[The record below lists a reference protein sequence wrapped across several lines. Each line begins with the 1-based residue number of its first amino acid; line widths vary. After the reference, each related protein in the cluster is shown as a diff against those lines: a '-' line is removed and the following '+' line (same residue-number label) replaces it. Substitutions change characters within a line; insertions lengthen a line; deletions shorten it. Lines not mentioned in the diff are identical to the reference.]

1 LISTYVLIV
10 DVASIS
16 ILFLYQPTI
25 ASRVRT
31 SVKTSNTGSAN
42 QRSRGQS
49 PQSITSYDTRTSDL
63 SDLDVSVICNYRLGI
78 DPTIADSR
86 SPYCSVLRL
95 FSPLSQLCECNMQLY
110 TAITDPT
117 IADSCSTHCEPHRH
131 SNPGPFLRFIA
142 RSPLNPRA
150 HLGIYIERAQ
160 EEICAFF
167 RAEMRPYR
175 IVRYP
180 DASRW

>member
-1 LISTYVLIV
+1 MKRSN
-10 DVASIS
+10 AG
-16 ILFLYQPTI
+16 
-25 ASRVRT
+25 
-31 SVKTSNTGSAN
+31 SVN
-42 QRSRGQS
+42 QQLWGQS
-49 PQSITSYDTRTSDL
+49 LQSITAYNTYMGDL
-63 SDLDVSVICNYRLGI
+63 SDLDVSFVGNYRLGT
-78 DPTIADSR
+78 DPTIANSC
-86 SPYCSVLRL
+86 SPYCSVLHL